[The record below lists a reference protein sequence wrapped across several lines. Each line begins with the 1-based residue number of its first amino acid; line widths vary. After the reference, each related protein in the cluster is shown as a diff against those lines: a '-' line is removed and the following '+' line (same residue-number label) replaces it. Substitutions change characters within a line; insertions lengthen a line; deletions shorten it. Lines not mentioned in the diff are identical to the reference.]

1 MSEFWVYFQ
10 IGLHHVLDIQAY
22 DHVLF
27 MMALVLPF
35 TFKDWKRLLFSVT
48 LFTVGHTTALL
59 LSVYEILVIK
69 ASIVELL
76 IPITILIT
84 AIFNLFTIGKTNRKE
99 NLNLI
104 FLITLFFGIIHGLG
118 FSNYF
123 KTLLGGSS
131 NSKLIPLLEFALGIE
146 GAQITVV
153 LVMLIVAY
161 SVQSLFKF
169 SRRDWILVGSAFIIG
184 VVVPMILENEIWN
197 Q

>member
-48 LFTVGHTTALL
+48 LFTAGHTTALL
-59 LSVYEILVIK
+59 LSVYEILFIK

>member
-27 MMALVLPF
+27 MIALVLPF

-48 LFTVGHTTALL
+48 LFTIGHTTALL

-76 IPITILIT
+76 IPITILST
-84 AIFNLFTIGKTNRKE
+84 AVFNLFTIGKTNRKE

-153 LVMLIVAY
+153 LAMLIVAY

-184 VVVPMILENEIWN
+184 VVVPMILENEIWI

>member
-48 LFTVGHTTALL
+48 LFTAGHTTALL

-76 IPITILIT
+76 IPITILST
-84 AIFNLFTIGKTNRKE
+84 AVFNLFTIGKTNRKE

-153 LVMLIVAY
+153 VAMLIVAY
-161 SVQSLFKF
+161 TVQSLFKF

-184 VVVPMILENEIWN
+184 VVVPMIIENEIWN

>member
-10 IGLHHVLDIQAY
+10 IGFHHVLDIQAY

-48 LFTVGHTTALL
+48 LFTLGHTTALL

-69 ASIVELL
+69 ATIVELL
-76 IPITILIT
+76 IPITILTT
-84 AIFNLFTIGKTNRKE
+84 AVFNLFTLGKSNRKE
-99 NLNLI
+99 NLNLVY
-104 FLITLFFGIIHGLG
+104 LITLFFGIIHGLG

-131 NSKLIPLLEFALGIE
+131 NSKLVPLLEFALGIE

-153 LVMLIVAY
+153 VAMLIVAY

-184 VVVPMILENEIWN
+184 VVVPMILENEIWI

>member
-48 LFTVGHTTALL
+48 LFTAGHTTALL

-76 IPITILIT
+76 ISITILST
-84 AIFNLFTIGKTNRKE
+84 AVFNLFTIGKTNRKE

-153 LVMLIVAY
+153 LAMLIVAY

-184 VVVPMILENEIWN
+184 VVVPMILENEIWI

>member
-48 LFTVGHTTALL
+48 LFTAGHTTALL

-76 IPITILIT
+76 IPITILST
-84 AIFNLFTIGKTNRKE
+84 AVFNLFTIGKSNRKE

-153 LVMLIVAY
+153 VAMLIVAY
-161 SVQSLFKF
+161 TVQSLFKF

-184 VVVPMILENEIWN
+184 VVVHMIIENEIWN

>member
-48 LFTVGHTTALL
+48 LFTAGHTTALL

-76 IPITILIT
+76 IPITILST
-84 AIFNLFTIGKTNRKE
+84 AVFNLFTIGKSNRKE

-153 LVMLIVAY
+153 VAMLIVAY
-161 SVQSLFKF
+161 TVQSLFKF

-184 VVVPMILENEIWN
+184 VVVPMIIENEIWN

>member
-48 LFTVGHTTALL
+48 LFTIGHTAALL

-84 AIFNLFTIGKTNRKE
+84 AIFNLFTIGKTNKKE

-153 LVMLIVAY
+153 LAMLIVAY